1 MRRSRLAA
9 RMEWIFAVLV
19 GGYALA
25 PISFWKGAIIVR
37 LFVILQAVG
46 AVYIA
51 RGLTS
56 ARTWAWN
63 AAFGLG
69 VLGLI
74 ELWYASAIFVF
85 SYMGEGMPDHGGY
98 LFMMGCFSIQ
108 AVVLLLYAIERL
120 ALWRRA
126 IRSYDPNDTAR

>member
-1 MRRSRLAA
+1 
-9 RMEWIFAVLV
+9 MEFVFAVPIGL
-19 GGYALA
+19 YALA
-25 PISFWKGAIIVR
+25 PISFWKGAIVVR
-37 LFVILQAVG
+37 VFVLLQAVG

-51 RGLTS
+51 RGLTN
-56 ARTWAWN
+56 ARAWAWN

-85 SYMGEGMPDHGGY
+85 SYMGEGLPYHGGY
-98 LFMMGCFSIQ
+98 LFMMGCFGIQ
-108 AVVLLLYAIERL
+108 AIVSLLYVIERL

-126 IRSYDPNDTAR
+126 IRSYDSNDSAR